1 MPKKTNFTK
10 EQLEF
15 LEPRKTRFLN
25 ARALKRYPE
34 FFGETYALYF
44 DLWRV
49 QLPEDWEPVI
59 ITVPEGEDIELEKRP
74 PPPEVQRA
82 TQIEAKLKAERELKE
97 KVRSFR
103 QCSLL

>member
-1 MPKKTNFTK
+1 M
-10 EQLEF
+10 
-15 LEPRKTRFLN
+15 
-25 ARALKRYPE
+25 
-34 FFGETYALYF
+34 
-44 DLWRV
+44 
-49 QLPEDWEPVI
+49 I